1 MELLERHIEIALETP
16 DGIKKLRE
24 LILSLAMQGKLVPQD
39 PNDQPA
45 SELLKEIEAEKNKLI
60 KEGKIKRQASLPPI
74 REKEVPFE
82 VPNGWVWVQLE
93 DLCNIVTQGP
103 NPKYNDENDPQY
115 GVLKTKDFYDDRIIY
130 NNVTNISKKLFD
142 EHKRFKLITYDILFG
157 LVGKGSTAKCNIY
170 IEQNGLECIFTRA
183 TGLIRLTNIRLVSPR
198 IIHSFFISSFGKA
211 KSESI
216 TDGSTGQLVIKTSE
230 LKKVLIPLPPV
241 AEQKRIVAKID
252 QLMTL
257 CDKLEVERNDRN
269 QKRLNIH
276 TAAMNR
282 LLSAPDKTT
291 FNTSWGFIIS
301 NFGELYSAPQNVEE
315 LKKAILQLAVMGK
328 LVPQDPNDQ
337 PANEL
342 LKEIEAEKKRLI
354 KEGKIKRQQPLP
366 PIKPAEIMYEVPKGW
381 EWTQLNIL
389 GEINPRNNLDD
400 EILAAFVPMPL
411 ISAEYGEMH
420 SFEVKKWSEIKK
432 GYTHFSENDVV
443 LAKITPCFE
452 NGKSC
457 VMKKLPNGVGAG
469 TTELHVFR
477 NFSSKMCPEY
487 ILAYLKSP
495 QFILNGIPKMTG
507 SAGQKRVSKEY
518 FACSPFPLPP
528 LAEQKRIVAKI
539 DQLMELCNALEQQI
553 KNSTNIQT
561 AILNAVLAKM

>member
-1 MELLERHIEIALETP
+1 MELLERHFEIALETP

-24 LILSLAMQGKLVPQD
+24 LILSLAMQGKLIPQD

-45 SELLKEIEAEKNKLI
+45 SELLKEIETEKKMMFQ
-60 KEGKIKRQASLPPI
+60 EGKIKKQDPLLLIKPEQIPYALPEGWEWCRLGDVITSIIGGGTPSKTNSTYWNGNIPWASVKDLNVNVFL
-74 REKEVPFE
+74 EKTIDSISKL
-82 VPNGWVWVQLE
+82 GLE
-93 DLCNIVTQGP
+93 NSS
-103 NPKYNDENDPQY
+103 
-115 GVLKTKDFYDDRIIY
+115 
-130 NNVTNISKKLFD
+130 TNIIPENNIIVCTRMGLGKIVINKIEVAINQDLKALILSKKIDQMFFF
-142 EHKRFKLITYDILFG
+142 RNYQNYDIK
-157 LVGKGSTAKCNIY
+157 GKGVTVKGIRQD
-170 IEQNGLECIFTRA
+170 E
-183 TGLIRLTNIRLVSPR
+183 LINFLV
-198 IIHSFFISSFGKA
+198 
-211 KSESI
+211 
-216 TDGSTGQLVIKTSE
+216 
-230 LKKVLIPLPPV
+230 PLPPL

-252 QLMTL
+252 QLLAL
-257 CDKLEVERNDRN
+257 CDKLEIERNERN
-269 QKRLNIH
+269 QKRLTIH
-276 TAAMNR
+276 TAAINR
-282 LLSAPDKTT
+282 ILSAPAPDKTK
-291 FNTSWGFIIS
+291 FYTSWEFIS
-301 NFGELYSAPQNVEE
+301 RNFEELYSIPQNVEE

-337 PANEL
+337 PASEL

-354 KEGKIKRQQPLP
+354 KEGKLKRQQPLP

-411 ISAEYGEMH
+411 ILAEYGKTH
-420 SFEVKKWSEIKK
+420 SFEVRKWSEIKT

-477 NFSSKMCPEY
+477 NSSSKMCPEY

-528 LAEQKRIVAKI
+528 LAEQKRIVAKL

-553 KNSTNIQT
+553 KNSVNKQT
-561 AILNAVLAKM
+561 ALLNAVLAKI